1 MICLPGRCA
10 STASRPP
17 LKRQAAPTE
26 LTGDRGTDGSN
37 PPPSSSESGEL
48 RTKPWSSGSR
58 SANTAAWSGCRG
70 GSALHRASS
79 GKLGRSDWSTPCAQ
93 FFPVPPPCSSSA
105 VPWLSQPI
113 RRSWPRQRPKF
124 VKQCVTRRRKLG
136 DVSGDD
142 HPRARG
148 RIDLQGADSA
158 RGGPSLDLSA
168 LSNPEAKPQ
177 GPRRDMPQC
186 GQSSAVRAYRAVIG
200 GFDRPLPMLGTIC
213 RCPSRSKARSWP
225 QSHGRLANVGL
236 GWPAGLDRAGE
247 QRRMG

>member
-1 MICLPGRCA
+1 MFFTFPEDARWNA
-10 STASRPP
+10 EH
-17 LKRQAAPTE
+17 QAVEFGVEIGEYRGVVRVPRRLGAP
-26 LTGDRGTDGSN
+26 
-37 PPPSSSESGEL
+37 SGVL
-48 RTKPWSSGSR
+48 
-58 SANTAAWSGCRG
+58 
-70 GSALHRASS
+70 
-79 GKLGRSDWSTPCAQ
+79 GKVGEIGWSTPCAQ

-225 QSHGRLANVGL
+225 QSHERLANVGL